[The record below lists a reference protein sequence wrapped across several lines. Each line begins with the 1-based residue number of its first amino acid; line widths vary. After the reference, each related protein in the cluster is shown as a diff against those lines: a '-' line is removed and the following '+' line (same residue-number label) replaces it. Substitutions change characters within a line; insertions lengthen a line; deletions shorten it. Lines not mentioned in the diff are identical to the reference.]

1 MTDNNS
7 SKLDYE
13 PLGCICSG
21 KGVTIGLYIFA
32 GVLVIAGIIVNFA
45 VMSSAAVFAVFILLA
60 ALSAF
65 SGVAAA
71 KNVWYWGEEKFTIMR
86 FLSKPV
92 TFGYDD
98 IERIYSVTEGPAVTV
113 ILRMK
118 NGKEYGLTPSQNGT
132 KEFLE
137 HLASKQD
144 KENSENV

>member
-45 VMSSAAVFAVFILLA
+45 VMSSIAVFAVFIFLA
-60 ALSAF
+60 VLSAF
-65 SGVAAA
+65 CGVAAA
-71 KNVWYWGEEKFTIMR
+71 KNIWYWGEEKFTIMH

-92 TFGYDD
+92 TFSYDD
-98 IERIYSVTEGPAVTV
+98 IERIYSVTEGPAVT
-113 ILRMK
+113 ILFRMN
-118 NGKEYGLTPSQNGT
+118 NGKEYGLTPSQIGT

-137 HLASKQD
+137 YLDSKQD
-144 KENSENV
+144 KESTENV